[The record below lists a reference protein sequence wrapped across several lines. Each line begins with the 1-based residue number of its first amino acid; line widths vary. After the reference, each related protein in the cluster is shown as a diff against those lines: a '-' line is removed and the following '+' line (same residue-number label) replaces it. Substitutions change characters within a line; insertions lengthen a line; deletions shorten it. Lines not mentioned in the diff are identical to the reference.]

1 MADKG
6 GFPHYLLK
14 EIFEQPKGL
23 RDTIE
28 PRVSLEEAV
37 VRLDDVRISTDEL
50 RALRRINIVASG
62 TSRHAG
68 MAGQYMIQDL
78 VNIPVDVDYA
88 SEFEYR
94 NPLIGP
100 GELTIVITQS
110 GETADTTAAQREA
123 KAKGSR
129 TIAISNV
136 VDSTI
141 AREADGVLYTHA
153 GPEISIASTKAFTAQ
168 MAVLYLF
175 ALYLGQ
181 VRGKFA
187 KEQRRE
193 YIRELLDLPGKMEV
207 LLKSAPAACEQ
218 LAEKYYKVQDFL
230 FMGRAIH
237 YPVAMDGRS
246 SDVLRGLLAGGD
258 CEIGAHHH
266 VWETPPCTVE
276 DIRKHPYASAL
287 PRSQFEQQLAS
298 LTNAIAA
305 AVGVK
310 PVTYRSGR
318 FGFSAD
324 HVAGLERLGYLVES
338 SVAPLF
344 YESHKGGPEFVEA
357 PLTPYFL
364 AYDSATRPG
373 TSGVLEVPVSCALDR
388 RLPRRSRG
396 RFCALRR
403 RAVRRSIRCG
413 SRAARAPAR
422 APRRNRSGRS
432 DTTRA
437 ARRRRARWPRSAR
450 RVDPRIAGEAGWTR
464 TGDA

>member
-6 GFPHYLLK
+6 GFPHYMLK
-14 EIFEQPKGL
+14 EIFEQPQGL
-23 RDTIE
+23 RDTIA

-129 TIAISNV
+129 TVAISNV

-187 KEQRRE
+187 KETAA
-193 YIRELLDLPGKMEV
+193 ELHPRTARFAGQDGSSTQVCAIGLRATGGKI
-207 LLKSAPAACEQ
+207 LQSA
-218 LAEKYYKVQDFL
+218 
-230 FMGRAIH
+230 
-237 YPVAMDGRS
+237 
-246 SDVLRGLLAGGD
+246 
-258 CEIGAHHH
+258 
-266 VWETPPCTVE
+266 
-276 DIRKHPYASAL
+276 
-287 PRSQFEQQLAS
+287 
-298 LTNAIAA
+298 
-305 AVGVK
+305 
-310 PVTYRSGR
+310 
-318 FGFSAD
+318 GFSV
-324 HVAGLERLGYLVES
+324 HGTRH
-338 SVAPLF
+338 PL
-344 YESHKGGPEFVEA
+344 SRRHGRRTQAQGS
-357 PLTPYFL
+357 FL
-364 AYDSATRPG
+364 H
-373 TSGVLEVPVSCALDR
+373 
-388 RLPRRSRG
+388 PR
-396 RFCALRR
+396 
-403 RAVRRSIRCG
+403 
-413 SRAARAPAR
+413 
-422 APRRNRSGRS
+422 
-432 DTTRA
+432 
-437 ARRRRARWPRSAR
+437 
-450 RVDPRIAGEAGWTR
+450 
-464 TGDA
+464 